1 MPKSSKN
8 ISVSEESVTEKRMG
22 PILAGEVVNYRDS
35 WRIFRIITEFVE
47 GFQFLSELKRE
58 VTIMGSARLPVNNK
72 YYKIAEDLGN
82 LLGKHGFTTITGGG
96 PGIMEAA
103 NKGAFEAGGE
113 SVGLNIQL
121 PFEQR
126 MNPYVKKSAAFFYFF
141 SRKVM
146 LTGPANAFVFFPGGF
161 GTLDEFFEVVD
172 NMEMGNMQKVPV
184 ILVGKEFWEPVVSFL
199 KAKSAR
205 EAHSVDETEVDRW
218 HIVDNAEDAF
228 DLIKNISD
236 VPACDIDP
244 NNLFC
249 QGGRDWSIFR
259 IMAELVDGFEF
270 LTKISNAVTVLGTKS
285 LLPGTA
291 YYNSAYEMGQVLAQN
306 QFATVTGGG
315 PGIMEAAN
323 KGAFEKGGVSI
334 GINMRVDRGE
344 RVNNYVTKSIGFFF
358 PFVRKLIITTPS
370 EAFVYFPGGFGTL
383 HQLFELLTLQETGKI
398 KPIPTLLYGREFWQP
413 LLDIIHN
420 LYYEFKTINQL
431 DEDFLKVIDDPKDVL
446 QYLNKP

>member
-1 MPKSSKN
+1 M
-8 ISVSEESVTEKRMG
+8 
-22 PILAGEVVNYRDS
+22 
-35 WRIFRIITEFVE
+35 
-47 GFQFLSELKRE
+47 
-58 VTIMGSARLPVNNK
+58 
-72 YYKIAEDLGN
+72 
-82 LLGKHGFTTITGGG
+82 
-96 PGIMEAA
+96 
-103 NKGAFEAGGE
+103 
-113 SVGLNIQL
+113 
-121 PFEQR
+121 
-126 MNPYVKKSAAFFYFF
+126 
-141 SRKVM
+141 
-146 LTGPANAFVFFPGGF
+146 
-161 GTLDEFFEVVD
+161 DEFFEVVD

-344 RVNNYVTKSIGFFF
+344 RVNNYITKSIGFFF

>member
-344 RVNNYVTKSIGFFF
+344 RVNNYITKSIGFFF